1 MASQSNQQH
10 FLLVT
15 FMSQSHLIPFI
26 EMAKL
31 FASNGVTVT
40 VVLTPLNAERFNMVI
55 DQAKASNLKIH
66 FQLLPFPCVEAG
78 LPKGCENMDA
88 LPSPKYQPL
97 FFAACNMLK
106 EPLENWLSELEKL
119 PSCIVSDICLPWTS
133 NVASKFNIP
142 RVVFHGISCFTLL
155 CSHNINLSKV
165 HERVDSMSTLFVVPN
180 LPDTIEFT
188 KAQLPEAM
196 KQDSKAWKEAI
207 DQFKESELSAQG
219 ILVNT
224 FEELEKNYVRGYEK
238 VAKKVWCIGP
248 LSLHDKLTFN
258 KFGKD
263 GKGLIDESESECLKF
278 LISNKACSVIYVCFG
293 SLSFIPA
300 SQLKELALGLEASNH
315 PFIWVIGKNDCSVE
329 LEKWLKEENFEERNK
344 GRGVIIKGWAPQVEI
359 LSHPS
364 TGGFLSHCGWN
375 STMEAIS
382 CGVPMIT
389 WPMFAEQ
396 FFNEKL
402 IVQVLKIGVRIGVEV
417 VVDPMDT
424 FKGEKVLVKKE
435 DVKMAIEKLM
445 ENDVE
450 GEQRRNRVKE
460 IKYMAYKA
468 VEDGGSSD
476 SNCKLFIQEILEQSS

>member
-10 FLLVT
+10 FLLVP

-31 FASNGVTVT
+31 FALNGVIVT

-55 DQAKASNLKIH
+55 DQAKALNLKIH

-180 LPDTIEFT
+180 LPDKIEFT

-224 FEELEKNYVRGYEK
+224 FEELEKNYVRGYENI
-238 VAKKVWCIGP
+238 AEKVWCI
-248 LSLHDKLTFN
+248 
-258 KFGKD
+258 
-263 GKGLIDESESECLKF
+263 
-278 LISNKACSVIYVCFG
+278 
-293 SLSFIPA
+293 
-300 SQLKELALGLEASNH
+300 
-315 PFIWVIGKNDCSVE
+315 
-329 LEKWLKEENFEERNK
+329 
-344 GRGVIIKGWAPQVEI
+344 
-359 LSHPS
+359 
-364 TGGFLSHCGWN
+364 
-375 STMEAIS
+375 
-382 CGVPMIT
+382 
-389 WPMFAEQ
+389 
-396 FFNEKL
+396 
-402 IVQVLKIGVRIGVEV
+402 
-417 VVDPMDT
+417 
-424 FKGEKVLVKKE
+424 
-435 DVKMAIEKLM
+435 
-445 ENDVE
+445 
-450 GEQRRNRVKE
+450 
-460 IKYMAYKA
+460 
-468 VEDGGSSD
+468 
-476 SNCKLFIQEILEQSS
+476 